1 MTDTAGGV
9 PSFIF
14 SLCRVPCAVCRG
26 KRGLLSIFQIE
37 IKTREMFVVEKGME
51 TISKKDHP
59 PDGDISIDNAVQ
71 GCSHNSQVHS
81 TLEIINATLGEAREQ
96 N

>member
-1 MTDTAGGV
+1 
-9 PSFIF
+9 
-14 SLCRVPCAVCRG
+14 
-26 KRGLLSIFQIE
+26 
-37 IKTREMFVVEKGME
+37 MFVVEKGME